1 MQKIFSY
8 RSSNISYRIIGKGN
22 PVVLIH
28 GFGEDSRIWDRQID
42 FLQTHCL
49 LVVPD
54 LPGSGN
60 STLLS
65 PIDSSDDENKAITI
79 TDYAELIDAL
89 LIHENI
95 ANCCMLGHSM
105 GGYITLAYAE
115 KYPSKLHS
123 FGLVH
128 STAFADTPEKKENR
142 LKGIA
147 LMEQYGAAPFLK
159 NTIPNLF
166 GAQYKKT
173 HPEMVAKLIEES
185 STFNTQACQQYY
197 RAMMLRTDKTN
208 VLRGNHLP
216 VLFVIG
222 TEDIAAPLNDLLPQ
236 VHLPAIAYI
245 HILEGA
251 GHMGMWEASEK
262 LNQYLLDFI
271 LLQQ

>member
-1 MQKIFSY
+1 MQKSFSY
-8 RSSNISYRIIGKGN
+8 RSTPISYRIIGAGN

-28 GFGEDSRIWDRQID
+28 GFGEDSHIWDQQII

-49 LVVPD
+49 LIVPD
-54 LPGSGN
+54 LPGSGK

-65 PIDSSDDENKAITI
+65 PIDSTSDNNKSILIA
-79 TDYAELIDAL
+79 DYADLIDAL
-89 LIHENI
+89 LKHENI
-95 ANCCMLGHSM
+95 ISCCMLGHSM

-115 KYPSKLHS
+115 KYPKKLNS

-128 STAFADTPEKKENR
+128 SSAFADTSEKKENR

-166 GAQYKKT
+166 GSTFKKE
-173 HPEMVAKLIEES
+173 HPEMIANLIEES
-185 STFNTQACQQYY
+185 LKFNTKACQQYY

-208 VLRGNHLP
+208 VLKDNHLP

-222 TEDIAAPLNDLLPQ
+222 TEDIAAPLNDLLTQ
-236 VHLPAIAYI
+236 VHLPSIAHI
-245 HILEGA
+245 HILEA
-251 GHMGMWEASEK
+251 VGHMGMWEASEQM
-262 LNQYLLDFI
+262 NQYLLEFI
-271 LLQQ
+271 LLQ